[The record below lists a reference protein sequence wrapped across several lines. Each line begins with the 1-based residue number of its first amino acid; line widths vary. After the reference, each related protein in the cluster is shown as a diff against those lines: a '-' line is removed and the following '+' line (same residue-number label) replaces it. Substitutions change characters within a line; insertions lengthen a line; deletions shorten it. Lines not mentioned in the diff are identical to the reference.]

1 LTARRRGKVIR
12 AGWRADAL
20 TLVAAILGAGPLM
33 AQAAGFAPVEAAR
46 TAAVEAQAP
55 LMAPSSFEAGD
66 KALAR
71 ARADSEKGRDEERIA
86 RTLASAR
93 QAFEEARR
101 IAGESTPIL
110 GSVVAARSD
119 ALEAGADGLGL
130 DDWSAGETGLRR
142 AAVALEKGDTQTG
155 GRRAADAADRYRSA
169 ELRAIKLLLL
179 SDARARVE
187 DARKQKV
194 HRFAPR
200 TLARAEALIAEA
212 EAAIESDRYDR
223 DKPRALLLEAG
234 YEVRHAFQLARRID
248 AWRREDGTP
257 EDLILAEE
265 EPLRRAAASAD
276 IVARFDEGADRPADD
291 IIAHMESLE
300 DDNRRLQADLEERTR
315 QVFALEQEISDAY
328 ERLGGVSEQRE
339 ALQRQLR
346 KQEMERQ
353 RLAEVEA
360 LFDREEARV
369 LRQGNDVIIR
379 LFGLGFA
386 SGGAD
391 IPEDGADLMRR
402 VETAIRMFP
411 GAALT
416 VTGHTDSFG
425 SDRSNFELSRRRAEA
440 VRDRLREN
448 LRLPAARISAVGY
461 GETQPVASNQTREG
475 RARNRRID
483 IAITPGDG

>member
-1 LTARRRGKVIR
+1 LNPVGRPG
-12 AGWRADAL
+12 GAL
-20 TLVAAILGAGPLM
+20 TLFAAILAAGPLM
-33 AQAAGFAPVEAAR
+33 AQAEHLASAEAAR

-66 KALAR
+66 KALAK
-71 ARADSEKGRDEERIA
+71 ARSGSEKGVDETRIERS
-86 RTLASAR
+86 LASAR

-101 IAGESTPIL
+101 IASESRPIL
-110 GSVVAARSD
+110 GPVVAARSD
-119 ALEAGADGLGL
+119 AMEAGAEGLGL
-130 DDWSAGETGLRR
+130 ADWSAGESELRR
-142 AAVALEKGDTQTG
+142 AAVALEKGNLETG

-169 ELRAIKLLLL
+169 ELHAIKLLLL
-179 SDARARVE
+179 SDARARVA

-257 EDLILAEE
+257 EDLILAQE

-300 DDNRRLQADLEERTR
+300 DDNRRLEADLEERTR
-315 QVFALEQEISDAY
+315 QVFALEQEVSDAY
-328 ERLGGVSEQRE
+328 DRLGGVSEQRE
-339 ALQRQLR
+339 ALELQLR
-346 KQEMERQ
+346 QQEMERR

-360 LFDREEARV
+360 LFERDEARV
-369 LRQGNDVIIR
+369 LRQGDDVIIR
-379 LFGLGFA
+379 LFGLRFP
-386 SGGAD
+386 SGGAE

-402 VETAIRMFP
+402 VETAVRMFP
-411 GAALT
+411 GAGLK

-425 SDRSNFELSRRRAEA
+425 SDKSNFELSRRRAEA
-440 VRDRLREN
+440 VRDHLQDN

-483 IAITPGDG
+483 IAIAPGDG